1 MGLEILPAAAH
12 PHSRYC
18 EVTLSDYQQL
28 VLAMPEITTRVVT
41 FR

>member
-1 MGLEILPAAAH
+1 MSLEILPAAAR

-28 VLAMPEITTRVVT
+28 VLTMPVITTQVVT